1 MIMSTTNQG
10 TEDEEM
16 YHHGAYQQEQAD
28 TSNKALVVTLLTEY
42 KTWIGAI
49 AVVGITA
56 LIMGWASAP
65 QWMWVYGVLTVLA
78 VLTTHLSNNGIV
90 DRITDWDPYVI
101 YNPGIGRQSMGL
113 YRVGEDRF
121 RNLVVCGGDE
131 MFTRKSPILGRVY
144 IGTDVRELEEGEED
158 HAHPLHE
165 HKENDYKPVYAPK
178 TATYVNT
185 TWHSKTDPV
194 ELDERKH
201 KLDEA
206 MTDLSILANKSIALK
221 AKQSRIVGE
230 KVRTIVSSILRDIDG
245 ATLPHNDEVSDV
257 VEREMRNSTHYDF
270 VNAGEQAE
278 VEGSKAREY
287 KSEGEGGDGE

>member
-165 HKENDYKPVYAPK
+165 HKENDYKTV
-178 TATYVNT
+178 
-185 TWHSKTDPV
+185 
-194 ELDERKH
+194 
-201 KLDEA
+201 
-206 MTDLSILANKSIALK
+206 
-221 AKQSRIVGE
+221 
-230 KVRTIVSSILRDIDG
+230 
-245 ATLPHNDEVSDV
+245 
-257 VEREMRNSTHYDF
+257 
-270 VNAGEQAE
+270 
-278 VEGSKAREY
+278 
-287 KSEGEGGDGE
+287 